1 MESKPR
7 VRLIKKGTEEIRP
20 SSKRINMEYHTDK
33 GEGKAVK
40 FEVIR
45 NVFRIVQG
53 LPDIQRSRC
62 LVCSGRMDV
71 IKKAQ
76 EYWNGLTDR
85 ERSLCSIEA
94 IAHKGGCGQKM
105 DSVTLWNSLIGYNE
119 KELSKDEMAYLRR

>member
-7 VRLIKKGTEEIRP
+7 VRLIKKGTEEVRP
-20 SSKRINMEYHTDK
+20 STKRINMEYHTDK
-33 GEGKAVK
+33 WEGKAVK

-71 IKKAQ
+71 IRKAQ

>member
-7 VRLIKKGTEEIRP
+7 VRIIKKGTEEVRP
-20 SSKRINMEYHTDK
+20 SSKRINMEYHTDR

-53 LPDIQRSRC
+53 LPDIQRNRC

-76 EYWNGLTDR
+76 EYWNRLTDR

-94 IAHKGGCGQKM
+94 IAYKGGCGQKM

-119 KELSKDEMAYLRR
+119 KELSKDEMAYLRG